1 MAGVALA
8 AGEGLTVAVADG
20 RPGTMLDGAAA
31 AEGDGAAPDAGHGA
45 SARILVVDDSRVN
58 RLMLGKLLTSLG
70 HEAIDEEDGR
80 AALARLRDT
89 AAEPIDL
96 VLLDLVMPE
105 LDGYET
111 LALIKSDPDLADIPV
126 IVISDVDDIASVV
139 RCIEMGAA
147 DYLPRPY
154 EPSILRARIGTSV
167 ENARMLRTISRQRT
181 ALSRFLSPQVAE
193 LVASPEGE
201 DLLVGHRRRITA
213 VFCDLRGFTAFTETA
228 EPEELLGVL
237 REYHTAMGRLV
248 VEHGGT
254 LEHFAGDGML
264 VFFNDPIIQE
274 DHELRAVRMALAM
287 RETFDGLATRWH
299 KRGYSLGFG
308 VGIAVGF
315 ATLGRI
321 GFEGRHDY
329 AAIGTVV
336 ILASRLSSKAL
347 DGQILLS
354 QQAYAAVEGQ
364 VETEDAGELELKGF
378 SRPMPAY
385 LATR

>member
-1 MAGVALA
+1 VTA
-8 AGEGLTVAVADG
+8 TIK
-20 RPGTMLDGAAA
+20 RDGAG
-31 AEGDGAAPDAGHGA
+31 AER
-45 SARILVVDDSRVN
+45 ARILVVDDSRVN
-58 RLMLGKLLTSLG
+58 RLVLVRLLTSLG
-70 HEAIDEEDGR
+70 HEPIEAENGRLAID
-80 AALARLRDT
+80 RLSDPD
-89 AAEPIDL
+89 AGSIDV

-105 LDGYET
+105 LDGYQT
-111 LALIKSDPDLADIPV
+111 LELMKADPALAAIPV
-126 IVISDVDDIASVV
+126 IVISDVDDLASVV

-154 EPSILRARIGTSV
+154 EPSILRARIGTSL
-167 ENARMLRTISRQRT
+167 ENARLVRTISRQRA
-181 ALSRFLSPQVAE
+181 ALARFLSPQVAA
-193 LVASPEGE
+193 LVSSPEGE
-201 DLLVGHRRRITA
+201 EMLVGHRRRITA

-237 REYHTAMGRLV
+237 REYHSVMGALV

-264 VFFNDPIIQE
+264 VFFNDPILQD
-274 DHELRAVRMALAM
+274 DHELRAVRMSLAM
-287 RETFDGLATRWH
+287 RERFVGLAARWR
-299 KRGYSLGFG
+299 KRGYALGFG

-336 ILASRLSSKAL
+336 ILASRLSAKAL
-347 DGQILLS
+347 DGQIVLS
-354 QQAYAAVEGQ
+354 QQALAAVEGQ
-364 VETEDAGELELKGF
+364 IEVESAGELELKGF

-385 LATR
+385 FALR

>member
-1 MAGVALA
+1 MAVDQELPGGMAGEVA
-8 AGEGLTVAVADG
+8 AG
-20 RPGTMLDGAAA
+20 PGSG
-31 AEGDGAAPDAGHGA
+31 
-45 SARILVVDDSRVN
+45 ARILVVDDSRVN
-58 RLMLGKLLTSLG
+58 RLMLTRLLTSLG
-70 HEAIDEEDGR
+70 HEPIEVENGR
-80 AALARLRDT
+80 AALERLRD
-89 AAEPIDL
+89 AGADPIDL

-111 LALIKSDPDLADIPV
+111 LALMKDDPNLAAIPV

-154 EPSILRARIGTSV
+154 EPSILQARIGTSV
-167 ENARMLRTISRQRT
+167 ENARLVRTISRQRG
-181 ALSRFLSPQVAE
+181 ALARFLSPQVAE
-193 LVASPEGE
+193 LVSSPEGE
-201 DLLVGHRRRITA
+201 EMLVGHRRRITA

-237 REYHTAMGRLV
+237 REYHAAMGDLV

-264 VFFNDPIIQE
+264 VFFNDPILQD
-274 DHELRAVRMALAM
+274 DHELRAVRMSIAM
-287 RETFDGLATRWH
+287 RERFDDLAARWR
-299 KRGYSLGFG
+299 KRGYGLGFG
-308 VGIAVGF
+308 VGVAVGF

-329 AAIGTVV
+329 AAIGAVV
-336 ILASRLSSKAL
+336 ILASRLSTKAL

-364 VETEDAGELELKGF
+364 IQVEEAGELELKGF